1 METPLGRMTEAHW
14 RELNGA
20 QAPPWE
26 RMTPQPQEAPVPQLL
41 PNRMPGQMQGQQQHL
56 SAEDAEQIG
65 MSIYFALK
73 CLVQLL
79 VLIGK
84 SIEPGVVIVAT
95 AWKQRR

>member
-26 RMTPQPQEAPVPQLL
+26 RMAVQPQEASVPQLV
-41 PNRMPGQMQGQQQHL
+41 PGQMQAQQQHL
-56 SAEDAEQIG
+56 SAEDAALIG
-65 MSIYFALK
+65 MW
-73 CLVQLL
+73 LVQLL

-84 SIEPGVVIVAT
+84 GIELGAVIVAA